1 MLYVVDLVVFN
12 TQLFNSL
19 IVSISMIKIL
29 LTILVVT
36 ISAQAQRNRV
46 DNAPK
51 VGDAI
56 PKVSA
61 HAIGDFKKV
70 DLSNPT
76 KPTVLIFG
84 SHT

>member
-1 MLYVVDLVVFN
+1 MF
-12 TQLFNSL
+12 
-19 IVSISMIKIL
+19 KIL
-29 LTILVVT
+29 LITLAVT
-36 ISAQAQRNRV
+36 LSAHAQRNRV

-56 PKVSA
+56 PTVSA
-61 HAIGDFKKV
+61 HTKEDFKKV
-70 DLSNPT
+70 DLSKPT

>member
-1 MLYVVDLVVFN
+1 MMKIMMIMLA
-12 TQLFNSL
+12 
-19 IVSISMIKIL
+19 
-29 LTILVVT
+29 VT
-36 ISAQAQRNRV
+36 LSAFGQRNRV

-61 HAIGDFKKV
+61 VSLKDKKVV
-70 DLSNPT
+70 DLSAP
-76 KPTVLIFG
+76 KRPTVLIFG